1 MFYLETIKILT
12 GNIDVSLLPK
22 PPQDGTFVSL
32 IRERVR
38 SRAGPRLGLVSAAV
52 PHTSTGPGHTYF
64 QTENFSRYLQ
74 MIVFSQFSGGEQRQ
88 RAAWL
93 AHCPTQSPPEM
104 HA

>member
-22 PPQDGTFVSL
+22 PPRAGTFVSL
-32 IRERVR
+32 IREGVR
-38 SRAGPRLGLVSAAV
+38 DRAGPSLSLVSAA
-52 PHTSTGPGHTYF
+52 HSAGPGHTYF

-93 AHCPTQSPPEM
+93 AHCPTPSPPPEM